1 MHFFLTFLAHC
12 LCRKED
18 LHRMPPEE
26 TKAKQYKI
34 ALETTLEYGLTRYE
48 ISNFA
53 RNNHES
59 HHNSWY
65 WHGGD
70 FIGLGPGSHSRFHEK
85 NERGCRVASVQ
96 VPSPREWLTSVQAS
110 GLVMYQGF

>member
-1 MHFFLTFLAHC
+1 
-12 LCRKED
+12 
-18 LHRMPPEE
+18 MPPEE

-65 WHGGD
+65 WRGGD

-85 NERGCRVASVQ
+85 NERGCLCRVASVQ

-110 GLVMYQGF
+110 GLVITTN